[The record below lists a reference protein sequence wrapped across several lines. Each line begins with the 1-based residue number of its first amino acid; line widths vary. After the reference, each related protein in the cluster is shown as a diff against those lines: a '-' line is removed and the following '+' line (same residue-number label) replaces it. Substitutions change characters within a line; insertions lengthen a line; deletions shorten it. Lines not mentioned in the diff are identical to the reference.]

1 MDIFVRRRDKERLY
15 LLECDLKTGR
25 SGHCE
30 VAFLGWR
37 WGGDVRTTPIG
48 LRGQCTLMN
57 VTTLGSSSSL
67 KANLR
72 LRRSALGC
80 SRLSRMLFACC
91 ATGCTSGPRAPS
103 SLAFS
108 LPPLSLARAS
118 GC

>member
-48 LRGQCTLMN
+48 LRGQMHIDERNHAWVVELAEGKFTSP
-57 VTTLGSSSSL
+57 TLGVGVFETIEDVVRLLCDRLHQWAESSE
-67 KANLR
+67 
-72 LRRSALGC
+72 
-80 SRLSRMLFACC
+80 
-91 ATGCTSGPRAPS
+91 
-103 SLAFS
+103 
-108 LPPLSLARAS
+108 
-118 GC
+118 